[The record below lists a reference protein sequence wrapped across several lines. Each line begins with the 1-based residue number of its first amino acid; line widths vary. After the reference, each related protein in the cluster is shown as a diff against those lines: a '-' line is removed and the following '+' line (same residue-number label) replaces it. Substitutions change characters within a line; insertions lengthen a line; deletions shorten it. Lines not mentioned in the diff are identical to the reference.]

1 MSFDR
6 TKCRV
11 LHFGHNNP
19 RQRYRLVAEWLESC
33 AWENDQ
39 GMLIDA
45 KQNMSQLPRQLRR
58 PMASWLVSEIA
69 SRSREVITP
78 LYSALVRLLL
88 ECCVHFWAHLLQE
101 RHRGPEACPEEDNKA
116 GEESGAQVL

>member
-1 MSFDR
+1 
-6 TKCRV
+6 
-11 LHFGHNNP
+11 
-19 RQRYRLVAEWLESC
+19 
-33 AWENDQ
+33 
-39 GMLIDA
+39 MLIDA

-58 PMASWLVSEIA
+58 PMASWLVLEIA

-101 RHRGPEACPEEDNKA
+101 RHRGPEAYSEKVNKA
-116 GEESGAQVL
+116 VRGLEHKSYEEWLRELELFSLEKRRRSSGEISLSTAP